1 MAAGVSVVT
10 SAGNSNTTTAG
21 FLESKA
27 GVINVASTTSNDT
40 KSGFSS
46 YGVEVEVSAPGSSIY
61 NTYSNHGSPS
71 YAWLGGT
78 SMASPHVTGL
88 IGLVRAYNPELEKHK
103 VDSVVIATADNI
115 DAQNP
120 AYIGLLGSGRI
131 NARQAL
137 EGTPFADF
145 DVDIT
150 FGQAPLAVQYTDHS
164 YLNPTAWDWDL
175 GNGDTST
182 DTNTATVYTAP
193 GKYTVS
199 LTTQCDAGSK
209 TTTKPDLV
217 YTVVDSVG
225 GLAGEGIVNH
235 GGSVSLSVA
244 LTVEVDSLIIP
255 FTTTGISAITID
267 SITQTDPWAG
277 LFPLV
282 TLEDFVPG
290 TGTGVLRYK
299 SDTGAV
305 TVETGTI
312 ATFHFSVAPATPGDE
327 LHIVP
332 DSGFMF
338 YTPYGTYEP
347 EALSTIARV
356 AAFPQGDVTQDGFIT
371 AHDAIVL
378 VNYVFK
384 SGVLPDPDLG
394 KVNGDEVVDAGDLI
408 YLVNYLFKGG
418 PAPIG

>member
-1 MAAGVSVVT
+1 MGGASRCSLVRAWVT

-21 FLESKA
+21 FLESKD

-131 NARQAL
+131 NARRAL

-150 FGQAPLAVQYTDHS
+150 FGQAPLAVQFTDHS

-182 DTNTATVYTAP
+182 DTNTTTVYTAP

-199 LTTQCDAGSK
+199 LTTQCDAGLK
-209 TTTKPDLV
+209 TTTKTDLI
-217 YTVVDSVG
+217 YTVVDTVG
-225 GLAGEGIVNH
+225 G
-235 GGSVSLSVA
+235 
-244 LTVEVDSLIIP
+244 DSLEDP
-255 FTTTGISAITID
+255 LGLLAPGGTLVAIATLVADGNIAAR
-267 SITQTDPWAG
+267 QAAAEAAG
-277 LFPLV
+277 KRFVLAILDDRDCAS
-282 TLEDFVPG
+282 TLERLAMLVQTRRVP
-290 TGTGVLRYK
+290 
-299 SDTGAV
+299 APE
-305 TVETGTI
+305 VECFPVEQVREAHRKI
-312 ATFHFSVAPATPGDE
+312 ATGHVRGK
-327 LHIVP
+327 L
-332 DSGFMF
+332 
-338 YTPYGTYEP
+338 
-347 EALSTIARV
+347 
-356 AAFPQGDVTQDGFIT
+356 
-371 AHDAIVL
+371 VL
-378 VNYVFK
+378 K
-384 SGVLPDPDLG
+384 IRG
-394 KVNGDEVVDAGDLI
+394 
-408 YLVNYLFKGG
+408 
-418 PAPIG
+418 